1 MSYQLVAQLQK
12 KAIPVA
18 HSCRALSVSRSGYYA
33 ARRRPA
39 KPVLCKAGVHLK
51 AAFVASHQ
59 SYGSRR
65 LVTALEAHGMQ
76 IGRYRVR
83 SLMRQAGLKPV
94 WKRKFIHTTNSKHN
108 LPIAANILDRQF
120 NPAAPNKAFVSDI
133 TYIRTGSGWLYLAIV
148 LDLFSRKVVGWAM
161 APSMPAEL
169 VCAALRMA
177 IQQRQPAPGLI
188 VHSDR
193 GSQYASAQY
202 QALLTE
208 HGFVCSMSRTGN
220 CWDNAVAER
229 FFLNLKMER
238 VWQRE
243 YANHAEAKTDIT
255 AYIVGFYN
263 CERLHSV
270 LGNLPPSVF
279 ERNMAA
285 MAAKKPIVVS
295 EIT

>member
-1 MSYQLVAQLQK
+1 
-12 KAIPVA
+12 
-18 HSCRALSVSRSGYYA
+18 
-33 ARRRPA
+33 
-39 KPVLCKAGVHLK
+39 
-51 AAFVASHQ
+51 
-59 SYGSRR
+59 
-65 LVTALEAHGMQ
+65 
-76 IGRYRVR
+76 
-83 SLMRQAGLKPV
+83 MRQAGLKPV
-94 WKRKFIHTTNSKHN
+94 WKRKFIHTTDSKHN

-120 NPAAPNKAFVSDI
+120 NPVAPNIAWVGDI

-169 VCAALRMA
+169 VCAALHMA

-193 GSQYASAQY
+193 GSQYACGQY
-202 QALLTE
+202 QALLAK
-208 HGFVCSMSRTGN
+208 HGFVCSMSRKGN

-243 YANHAEAKTDIT
+243 YANQMEAQTDIT

-263 CERLHSV
+263 CSRIHSV
-270 LGNLPPSVF
+270 LGNLSPSVF
-279 ERNMAA
+279 ERNR
-285 MAAKKPIVVS
+285 AAKKPIVVS

>member
-1 MSYQLVAQLQK
+1 MSYQLIGQLQK

-18 HSCRALSVSRSGYYA
+18 QSCRVLEVSRSGYYDF
-33 ARRRPA
+33 RSRSA
-39 KPVLCKAGVHLK
+39 KPVLCSTSVHLK
-51 AAFVASHQ
+51 AAFTASHQ

-65 LVTALEAHGMQ
+65 LVTAMKEKGMA
-76 IGRYRVR
+76 IGRCRVR

-94 WKRKFIHTTNSKHN
+94 WKRKFIHTTDSNHN
-108 LPIAANILDRQF
+108 LPVAANILDRQF
-120 NPAAPNKAFVSDI
+120 NPDAPNVAWVSDI

-161 APSMPAEL
+161 APNMPADL
-169 VCAALRMA
+169 VCSALHVA
-177 IQQRQPAPGLI
+177 IQQRQPASGLI

-202 QALLTE
+202 QELLAKHE
-208 HGFVCSMSRTGN
+208 FVCSMSRKGN

-238 VWQRE
+238 VWQRD
-243 YANHAEAKTDIT
+243 YANHAEAKIDIT

-263 CERLHSV
+263 TERFNSV
-270 LGNLPPSVF
+270 LGNLSPAVF
-279 ERNMAA
+279 EQKMAE
-285 MAAKKPIVVS
+285 KEPIDVS